1 MNSSTGEFLISKE
14 ELTRQDA
21 QLRPLDPKHRPAGP
35 CQECMCRKEHHGV
48 CSNCG
53 RPRPKG
59 K

>member
-14 ELTRQDA
+14 ELARQSKL
-21 QLRPLDPKHRPAGP
+21 QPLDPKHRPAGP
-35 CQECMCRKEHHGV
+35 CQECMYRKEHHGV